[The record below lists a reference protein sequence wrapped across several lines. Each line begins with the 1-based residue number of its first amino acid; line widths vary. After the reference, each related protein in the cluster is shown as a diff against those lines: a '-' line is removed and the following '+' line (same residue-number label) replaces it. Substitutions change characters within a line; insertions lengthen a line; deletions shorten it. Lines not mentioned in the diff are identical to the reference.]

1 MVVPSPVADGLL
13 LAVGVAALWAGA
25 RLLVGS
31 SVRLARRVGLSE
43 LVIGLTV
50 VAVGTSSPEIVVTVG
65 AAVDGAGD
73 LAVGNVIGSNLYNLA
88 VVLGAVAVVGPFAVE
103 PRIVRR
109 EGVALV
115 AATLA
120 GALAV
125 SDLRVTPAEGGALL
139 ALLVGYVAVSLRA
152 GVDDGRADADARTE
166 DDSLPDGDSP
176 SDGDAPAGGDAP
188 TDGDDAPTD
197 GGIVGN
203 SFETDPVD
211 LSTPARRIADGPAR
225 DLLLV
230 IAGVA
235 VVVAGGDLLVDAA
248 VGLARAAGVSEW
260 VIGGTVVAAGTSTPE
275 FAVSLVA
282 VRQGSLGVSVGNVV
296 GSSVFNVLG
305 VLGLAAL
312 LTPLSVAP
320 EALVS
325 VGWLVAVTVAVVAAL
340 WSGRRLTR
348 PEGIVLALSEALR
361 WTLSLLRI
369 VG

>member
-1 MVVPSPVADGLL
+1 MVVPPPATDGLL

-31 SVRLARRVGLSE
+31 SVRLARRVGLPE

-103 PRIVRR
+103 PRLVRR
-109 EGVALV
+109 DGVALV

-120 GALAV
+120 GAVAV
-125 SDLRVTPAEGGALL
+125 SDLQVTPVEGGVLL
-139 ALLVGYVAVSLRA
+139 ALLGGYVAVSLRT
-152 GVDDGRADADARTE
+152 GVADARADAETRTE
-166 DDSLPDGDSP
+166 NEALA
-176 SDGDAPAGGDAP
+176 DGDAPS
-188 TDGDDAPTD
+188 GDDAQTSDGAPT
-197 GGIVGN
+197 GGDRV
-203 SFETDPVD
+203 ERPTATDPVD
-211 LSTPARRIADGPAR
+211 LSTPARWFADGPLR
-225 DLLLV
+225 DLLV
-230 IAGVA
+230 VAVGVA
-235 VVVAGGDLLVDAA
+235 IVVAGGDLLVDAA
-248 VGLARAAGVSEW
+248 VRLARAAGVSEW

-320 EALVS
+320 EALWS

-369 VG
+369 V

>member
-1 MVVPSPVADGLL
+1 MVVPPPVADGLL

-125 SDLRVTPAEGGALL
+125 SDLRITPAEGGALL
-139 ALLVGYVAVSLRA
+139 ALLVGYIAVSLRA
-152 GVDDGRADADARTE
+152 GIGDGRADADARTE
-166 DDSLPDGDSP
+166 DEALA
-176 SDGDAPAGGDAP
+176 DGDARSVADASAGG
-188 TDGDDAPTD
+188 DAPTD
-197 GGIVGN
+197 GGIVGRP
-203 SFETDPVD
+203 SGTDPVD
-211 LSTPARRIADGPAR
+211 LSTPARRVADGPAR

-230 IAGVA
+230 VVGVA
-235 VVVAGGDLLVDAA
+235 VVVAGGDLLVDSA
-248 VGLARAAGVSEW
+248 VRLARTAGVSEW

-325 VGWLVAVTVAVVAAL
+325 VGWLVVVTVAVVAAL

-369 VG
+369 V